1 MPLLVVLA
9 LAPSGAQQAGPEVS
23 RERLRAD
30 LDFLASPPLEGR
42 ASLTQGANAAAW
54 FLATELRK
62 AGVQPANGD
71 SYLQPF
77 ELLPLRCGHR
87 LQNR

>member
-1 MPLLVVLA
+1 MVLA
-9 LAPSGAQQAGPEVS
+9 LAPSVPQQAAPEVS

-42 ASLTQGANAAAW
+42 ASLTQGAHAAAW

-62 AGVQPANGD
+62 AGLQPGNGD
-71 SYLQPF
+71 SYL
-77 ELLPLRCGHR
+77 
-87 LQNR
+87 